1 MSFEDGRITQVGDH
15 AATAVEDFGD
25 NYILPGLIDSHIH
38 INEPGRTEWEGFET
52 ATRAAAAGGYT
63 CLIDMPLN
71 CIPSTTDLGALA
83 QKRAVAAGKAFVD
96 YRFWGGAVQ
105 GNSGDLKA
113 LAAAGVAGFKCFM
126 VHPGT
131 DEFSTVTEEDLRVAM
146 PIIARGGLPLL
157 VHAELPGPIDEA
169 ARQLTGADM
178 RWYANYL
185 LSRPDS
191 AEVEAIRLI
200 IRLCREYGCRVHIV
214 HLATGSALADLRTA
228 RVEGLPITVET
239 CPHYLFFSAEEIPD
253 GDTAFKCAPPIRGKE
268 NRELLWKALQA
279 GEIDLI
285 ATDHS
290 PCPPELK
297 RTETGDFKAAWGGIA
312 SVSLALSAVWTA
324 ASKRGIALA
333 EVVRWMAERPAVLAG
348 ATARKGRIVTGLDA
362 DFVIFDADA
371 KWEVKAED
379 LHFRHKLSPYMGH
392 QLRGRVE
399 ATFLR
404 GKCVYSDGRFGER
417 PGGREIQ

>member
-1 MSFEDGRITQVGDH
+1 MRPACVFFEEGRITQVGEH
-15 AATAVEDFGD
+15 AAATAIEDFGD
-25 NYILPGLIDSHIH
+25 KYILPGLIDPHIH

-83 QKRAVAAGKAFVD
+83 HKRTMAAGKALVD

-105 GNSGDLKA
+105 GNAGDLKA
-113 LAAAGVAGFKCFM
+113 LAAAGVAGFKSFM

-131 DEFSTVTEEDLRVAM
+131 DEFSMVTEEDLRVAM
-146 PIIARGGLPLL
+146 PIIAQSGLPLL
-157 VHAELPGPIDEA
+157 VHAELPGPIEQA
-169 ARQLTGADM
+169 GRQLTGADM
-178 RWYANYL
+178 RRYTNYL

-214 HLATGSALADLRTA
+214 HLATGSALADLRAA
-228 RVEGLPITVET
+228 RAEGLPITVET
-239 CPHYLFFSAEEIPD
+239 CPHYLFFSSEEIPD
-253 GDTAFKCAPPIRGKE
+253 GGTAFKCAPPIRGGE
-268 NRELLWKALQA
+268 NRELLWRALQA

-285 ATDHS
+285 GTDHS

-324 ASKRGIALA
+324 ASKR
-333 EVVRWMAERPAVLAG
+333 RHC
-348 ATARKGRIVTGLDA
+348 AR
-362 DFVIFDADA
+362 
-371 KWEVKAED
+371 
-379 LHFRHKLSPYMGH
+379 
-392 QLRGRVE
+392 
-399 ATFLR
+399 
-404 GKCVYSDGRFGER
+404 
-417 PGGREIQ
+417 